1 MSYGAAFCPGCLLL
15 WLHKS
20 PPLSRSADPGGC
32 GVLQAPLQLAANAAF
47 LAKVYATEQKGKD
60 SIVSCWAGAQPYPV
74 VIRTLTANLE
84 ASELLQTV
92 LQHHCGVALAR
103 SLANA
108 LPLGVCM
115 LTGGTF
121 ICTESQARYMLGMRY
136 RGNFVVGLSDK
147 SPRQP
152 RDRAASCPVN
162 YRTPCNAA
170 TAAMPDR
177 PNPHVL
183 TGALVS
189 IVNAAVVHK
198 VSCLTWGWR

>member
-1 MSYGAAFCPGCLLL
+1 MHSPLHVSVSPTVILL
-15 WLHKS
+15 
-20 PPLSRSADPGGC
+20 
-32 GVLQAPLQLAANAAF
+32 
-47 LAKVYATEQKGKD
+47 
-60 SIVSCWAGAQPYPV
+60 
-74 VIRTLTANLE
+74 
-84 ASELLQTV
+84 
-92 LQHHCGVALAR
+92 
-103 SLANA
+103 
-108 LPLGVCM
+108 
-115 LTGGTF
+115 
-121 ICTESQARYMLGMRY
+121 CTESQARYMLGMRY

-189 IVNAAVVHK
+189 RVSPAAPALHPLAYLKIRDILPVLPITMVKVV
-198 VSCLTWGWR
+198 

>member
-1 MSYGAAFCPGCLLL
+1 
-15 WLHKS
+15 
-20 PPLSRSADPGGC
+20 
-32 GVLQAPLQLAANAAF
+32 
-47 LAKVYATEQKGKD
+47 
-60 SIVSCWAGAQPYPV
+60 
-74 VIRTLTANLE
+74 
-84 ASELLQTV
+84 
-92 LQHHCGVALAR
+92 
-103 SLANA
+103 
-108 LPLGVCM
+108 
-115 LTGGTF
+115 
-121 ICTESQARYMLGMRY
+121 MLGMRY

-189 IVNAAVVHK
+189 
-198 VSCLTWGWR
+198 